1 MGAGSARCGE
11 QQRETGAMPDGNMSS
26 SSSNIGV
33 QLREIWKQLGV
44 AQRIS
49 VALATLIVLGA
60 LIGLALWSS
69 RASYSLLY
77 GRLPEAEA
85 AKVVAALDDA
95 KVPYKIS
102 GGGTI
107 LVPADKVHVMR
118 MQLAGRGIP
127 RGDGVGYE
135 IFDKPNFGMSDFVQH
150 ANYLRALQ
158 GELGRT
164 ISQMDEIESA
174 RVMVVLPEN
183 RLLLDKDQHPTAS
196 VFVKVRGNGTM
207 QAQSI
212 NAIRFLV
219 ANAVEGLRPNFVTV
233 VDSLGNLLS
242 ENTEND
248 SLVGLSSTQL
258 AARRNFEQYLSKKT
272 ESMLEKV
279 LGPGQA
285 IVRVSADVNFDTVSR
300 TEEKFDP
307 EGQVLKTQTKT
318 EENTDNNMP
327 QTSQAAGVVPNIA
340 TETNTQPAAT
350 TTASMTRT
358 KKNTGTTEYEI
369 SKTVS
374 NIMQAAGGLKRVTAA
389 VTIAARVEGS
399 GATRKTVP
407 RSPEEIEKL
416 RRIVQSSLGIQ
427 PGENGRSDQITL
439 EELPF
444 NDTFATEMTRQ
455 FESDQRR
462 EFYWNVGQK
471 VGVGVLALIVLFVF
485 LRLFKRTA
493 PDEIDL
499 GIPLRQLK
507 TGRGGLEPASLGL
520 DVDEGDRV
528 VTVDVLNQLIK
539 ENPGNMTQAIRG
551 WLAHGKSDKQP

>member
-1 MGAGSARCGE
+1 MNS
-11 QQRETGAMPDGNMSS
+11 NNSS
-26 SSSNIGV
+26 LGV
-33 QLREIWKQLGV
+33 QLREIWKQLGA
-44 AQRIS
+44 AQRVS
-49 VALATLIVLGA
+49 VALATLVVLGG
-60 LIGLALWSS
+60 LISLVLWSG
-69 RASYSLLY
+69 RASYGLLY
-77 GRLPEAEA
+77 GRLSEAES
-85 AKVVAALDDA
+85 AKVIAALDDA
-95 KVPYKIS
+95 KVPYKVS
-102 GGGTI
+102 GGGSI
-107 LVPADKVHVMR
+107 LVPEDKVHVMR

-127 RGDGVGYE
+127 RGEGVGYE
-135 IFDKPNFGMSDFVQH
+135 IFDKPNFGMSDFVQR

-164 ISQMDEIESA
+164 IGQMDEVESA

-183 RLLLDKDQHPTAS
+183 RLLLDKDKHPTAS
-196 VFVKVRGNGTM
+196 VFLRVRGNGSL

-219 ANAVEGLRPNFVTV
+219 ANAVEGLRPNYVTV

-248 SLVGLSSTQL
+248 SLIGLSSTQL
-258 AARRNFEQYLSKKT
+258 AARRNLEQYLSKKA

-285 IVRVSADVNFDTVSR
+285 IVRVSAEINFDTITR

-307 EGQVLKTQTKT
+307 DGQVIKTQTKN
-318 EENTDNNMP
+318 EENSDTAAP
-327 QTSQAAGVVPNIA
+327 QISQAAGVVPNVSV
-340 TETNTQPAAT
+340 ETNTQPTVAT
-350 TTASMTRT
+350 TTSSNTRT

-374 NIMQAAGGLKRVTAA
+374 NIMQAAGGVKRVSAA
-389 VTIAARVEGS
+389 VTIASRSEGI
-399 GATRKTVP
+399 GAARKTVP
-407 RSPEEIEKL
+407 RSTEEIEKL

-427 PGENGRSDQITL
+427 PGENGQGDQIIL

-444 NDTFATEMTRQ
+444 NDTFTTELNRQ
-455 FESDQRR
+455 FESDQMRD
-462 EFYWNVGQK
+462 FYWVVGRK
-471 VGVGVLALIVLFVF
+471 VGVGLLVLVALFVF
-485 LRLFKRTA
+485 VRLYRRTP
-493 PDEIDL
+493 PDEINL

-507 TGRGGLEPASLGL
+507 AGRLGMDSPRL
-520 DVDEGDRV
+520 DLANDDAQGV

-551 WLAHGKSDKQP
+551 WLARGKSEKQP